1 MPSLGGLRM
10 LDAVYTSPTA
20 IRVTFETTY
29 DDQLY
34 QLYAG
39 RMLIGSTGDLDERA
53 ITGQLV
59 PSFYPQHLTIVA
71 VDPAERFTDYGDDL
85 PKRPYN
91 RVRLRFTTSGS
102 PSDIKFLDIEAAE
115 EPDGAVV
122 SGNRIGRLLFDTD
135 RQYEFL
141 TDPLPGTGNWAF
153 EVFARD
159 DKPADG
165 NAGASLALDTD
176 VLAYPPDVE
185 LAGDGTR
192 FSVAIEAGELV
203 ASFTPQF

>member
-1 MPSLGGLRM
+1 MPFLGGLRM
-10 LDAVYTSPTA
+10 LDAAYTSPTA
-20 IRVTFETTY
+20 IRVTFSTTY
-29 DDQLY
+29 TDQLY

-39 RMLIGSTGDLDERA
+39 RLLIGSTGDLSERA

-59 PSFYPQHLTIVA
+59 PSLYPQHLTIVA

-102 PSDIKFLDIEAAE
+102 PSDIEFLDVVGATV
-115 EPDGAVV
+115 PDGAVDPDNLIERV
-122 SGNRIGRLLFDTD
+122 LFDID
-135 RQYEFL
+135 RQYEVL
-141 TDPLPGTGNWAF
+141 TPALPGTGNWAF

-192 FSVAIEAGELV
+192 FSVVIEAGELV

>member
-10 LDAVYTSPTA
+10 LDAFYTSPLA

-39 RMLIGSTGDLDERA
+39 RLLIGATGDLAERA

-59 PSFYPQHLTIVA
+59 PSLYPQHLCIVA
-71 VDPAERFTDYGDDL
+71 VDPEDRLIPLGDDL

-91 RVRLRFTTSGS
+91 RVRIRFTTSAS
-102 PSDIKFLDIEAAE
+102 ATDIKFLDVVGST
-115 EPDGAVV
+115 EPDGAVDPDNLIERV
-122 SGNRIGRLLFDTD
+122 IFDID
-135 RQYEFL
+135 REYEVL
-141 TDPLPGTGNWAF
+141 TPPLPGTGNWDF
-153 EVFARD
+153 EIFARD

-165 NAGASLALDTD
+165 NTGASLALSED

-185 LAGDGTR
+185 LQPDGSRLTV
-192 FSVAIEAGELV
+192 SVDTGV
-203 ASFTPQF
+203 ATIGFTPQF